1 MRNFILFIINILDEN
16 FDVKLGKR
24 SELIV
29 ALSLGFFFLFLIF
42 FILNF
47 FVSIIDCY
55 SQYYYYFNK
64 LVSDISVLVFDV
76 CDLSVFMI
84 SPNSDFDVTVNTD
97 FENGL
102 NICND
107 CIEITCQD
115 NLFLVSRLFFST
127 TNLIVITCTLLL
139 YKFLKIRKIL
149 FFKNWKN

>member
-149 FFKNWKN
+149 FFKN